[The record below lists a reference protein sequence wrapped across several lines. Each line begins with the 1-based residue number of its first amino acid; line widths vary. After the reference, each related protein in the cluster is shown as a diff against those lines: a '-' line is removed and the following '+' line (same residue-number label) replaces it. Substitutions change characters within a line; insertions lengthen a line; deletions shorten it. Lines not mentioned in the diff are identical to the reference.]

1 MLVDESFGIGKT
13 DIFFSTEGVILDKGF
28 VGFDENPAI
37 IPYKKIN
44 SDNNKLDID
53 GESYKNKEINMFAL
67 FDLIQELAELSASIN
82 SENMP
87 VGYLSNNEVYMLESG
102 DN

>member
-1 MLVDESFGIGKT
+1 
-13 DIFFSTEGVILDKGF
+13 
-28 VGFDENPAI
+28 
-37 IPYKKIN
+37 
-44 SDNNKLDID
+44 
-53 GESYKNKEINMFAL
+53 MFAL